1 MFNNQQA
8 KALSSELSA
17 VEQNGYL
24 LVKGNDIFAKKN
36 AIKSLG
42 FRWDSKTK
50 QWYKQLSNA
59 AFEQRAITK
68 LLYDVIKNAP
78 YKSYFKSLVCYEELG
93 GITDIDN
100 SFLANSKQWIKL

>member
-1 MFNNQQA
+1 MFNDQQI

-42 FRWDSKTK
+42 FRWDSKTSSGK
-50 QWYKQLSNA
+50 RY
-59 AFEQRAITK
+59 R
-68 LLYDVIKNAP
+68 
-78 YKSYFKSLVCYEELG
+78 
-93 GITDIDN
+93 
-100 SFLANSKQWIKL
+100 